1 MTLHQSGKGNVTNIV
16 KKIRK
21 VLEEH
26 ENSWNADQKNVKD
39 YSKNLLQS
47 SESSGGPCTKS
58 EELQSVLL
66 QNLIHKE
73 RLSKQG

>member
-1 MTLHQSGKGNVTNIV
+1 MTLHQSGKGSVTNIV

-47 SESSGGPCTKS
+47 FESSRGPCTKS